1 MNIQEYELVK
11 GMSYEEYCNY
21 LDKKYSNSDKIGLF
35 KHHTFENLKPNLSNP
50 EFAKDA
56 TEEEKNTIT
65 YCSFDEHLFLHILIG
80 EQTDARK
87 ALGIGGAVNY
97 IIPQLNK
104 YFNSGV
110 MDYSEVYYNNLDKS
124 VFDILV
130 NRCNE
135 DLNKINIALDHNQ
148 TVYLQAENYLNT
160 KNKAL
165 VIIGTGLGKTTTAL
179 EYLWK
184 NKCRALVVGP
194 NNLIKNGWEEYSD
207 WCDTTTY
214 QAFANSY
221 YSIDY
226 SKYGVVILD
235 EAHHIGYDE
244 ETEKGAK
251 VWSEGIRYLFD
262 NNIKVLGLTATP
274 ERSDKIDISKTFFD
288 GCVCEGFAVED
299 GIENGIIHPFSYIT
313 AYYDTNG
320 ILDQYS
326 DCENKELVGQLDL
339 AINNTPTVK
348 EIFKKHMPNNK
359 RKGIVFIQEIDDEAE
374 VISIMKDVYP
384 NVEMRIIHSK
394 MNRDEIENNRN
405 WFENTDEGYLLAVN
419 MISEGAHYKG
429 VNTLIM
435 FRRTNSYL
443 VFTQQLGRIITLTKN
458 ENPNAIV
465 FDLVNNIEN
474 VEYNDR
480 KIDGNK
486 RYSVSRVLDA
496 IRGSAE
502 KSEQIIVAD
511 ETRDIVKC
519 IRKIKEYDDIH
530 WTEDEDSIIR
540 KYYPTEGYR
549 TYLRLNNRSA
559 SSTIGRASFLNILS
573 ECNNRYNQWTEE
585 EDQIIKNFYKTEKKN
600 IVNRLPNRSYDNIVQ
615 RACRLGIYSN
625 KLDWTEE
632 EINIIKNNY
641 AKYGPIYCANI
652 LKTKSVGQCQR
663 KGAKLGLKF
672 NGCSL
677 NNKWTEEE
685 NKILIENYSNNGP
698 DYCEKYINRNRG
710 SIIAQ
715 AKILGL
721 KFNRYRKDIICVENN
736 MVFHS
741 LKDAQQYAKTG
752 SVCSVL
758 DKNDK
763 TAGGYHW
770 CSLEKYDKESYI
782 IKEKDKPSNAIKL
795 HCIETDEIFYSINE
809 ASNKTGLSSYVIKQ
823 ILDGKTNRKYRFTF
837 EYVEEENEN
846 D

>member
-1 MNIQEYELVK
+1 MNIQEYENVK
-11 GMSYEEYCNY
+11 GMSYKEYCNY

-104 YFNSGV
+104 YFNSSV

-135 DLNKINIALDHNQ
+135 DLSKINIVLDHNQ
-148 TVYLQAENYLNT
+148 TVYLQAESYLNT

-184 NKCRALVVGP
+184 NKCRALVIGP
-194 NNLIKNGWEEYSD
+194 NNLIKNGWEEHSD

-221 YSIDY
+221 YNIDY

-274 ERSDKIDISKTFFD
+274 ERSDKIDISKTFFN

-320 ILDQYS
+320 ILDKYS

-348 EIFKKHMPNNK
+348 EIFKKHMPDNK

-374 VISIMKDVYP
+374 VINIMKDVYP
-384 NVEMRIIHSK
+384 NIEMRIIHSK
-394 MNRDEIENNRN
+394 MNQGEIEANRN

-474 VEYNDR
+474 VQYGNNNTELKNKHSIS
-480 KIDGNK
+480 KIIK
-486 RYSVSRVLDA
+486 VLK
-496 IRGSAE
+496 
-502 KSEQIIVAD
+502 KSEAFKSNQIIVAD

-519 IRKIKEYDDIH
+519 IRDIKLFENIY
-530 WTEDEDSIIR
+530 WTEEEIEILR
-540 KYYPTEGYR
+540 QYYPTEGRKCATRFYR
-549 TYLRLNNRSA
+549 NRDVQSKAQELGLR
-559 SSTIGRASFLNILS
+559 F
-573 ECNNRYNQWTEE
+573 
-585 EDQIIKNFYKTEKKN
+585 IKN
-600 IVNRLPNRSYDNIVQ
+600 L
-615 RACRLGIYSN
+615 
-625 KLDWTEE
+625 WTDE
-632 EINIIKNNY
+632 EINILKENY
-641 AKYGPIYCANI
+641 PQI
-652 LKTKSVGQCQR
+652 
-663 KGAKLGLKF
+663 GAKGCKELLPNRDVQSKAQELGLKMDGRKISTKAILF
-672 NGCSL
+672 SKEEDEIIIKYYENDRQFVYDKLSYRGIDSIQSRAARLSIKAKSRYWTKEEKEIIEMYYPIEGKKCA
-677 NNKWTEEE
+677 KRIKGRTEEE
-685 NKILIENYSNNGP
+685 VRRCAKRLKIKFANFNRRTMCKKPAAVKCIETNVVY
-698 DYCEKYINRNRG
+698 E
-710 SIIAQ
+710 SITIAQ
-715 AKILGL
+715 
-721 KFNRYRKDIICVENN
+721 D
-736 MVFHS
+736 
-741 LKDAQQYAKTG
+741 KTG
-752 SVCSVL
+752 CKHIAMVC
-758 DKNDK
+758 KGQRE

-770 CSLEKYDKESYI
+770 
-782 IKEKDKPSNAIKL
+782 
-795 HCIETDEIFYSINE
+795 
-809 ASNKTGLSSYVIKQ
+809 
-823 ILDGKTNRKYRFTF
+823 
-837 EYVEEENEN
+837 EYVKEENKN

>member
-1 MNIQEYELVK
+1 MNIQEYEFVK

-35 KHHTFENLKPNLSNP
+35 KHHTFENVKPNLSNP

-104 YFNSGV
+104 YFNSCV

-135 DLNKINIALDHNQ
+135 DLSKINIALDHNQ

-184 NKCRALVVGP
+184 NKCRALVIGP

-221 YSIDY
+221 YNIDY

-274 ERSDKIDISKTFFD
+274 ERSDKIDISKTFFE

-348 EIFKKHMPNNK
+348 EIFKKHMPDNK
-359 RKGIVFIQEIDDEAE
+359 RKGIVFIQEIDDESE
-374 VISIMKDVYP
+374 VINIMKDVYP

-394 MNRDEIENNRN
+394 MNQGEIEDNRN

-474 VEYNDR
+474 VQYGNNNTELKNKHSIS
-480 KIDGNK
+480 KIIK
-486 RYSVSRVLDA
+486 VL
-496 IRGSAE
+496 RQ
-502 KSEQIIVAD
+502 SESFRSNQIIVAD

-519 IRKIKEYDDIH
+519 IRDIKQFENDYWEDWEIDILKENYSSNCVKDCANLINSV
-530 WTEDEDSIIR
+530 W
-540 KYYPTEGYR
+540 GYNKR
-549 TYLRLNNRSA
+549 TYGSIKRQAHKLN
-559 SSTIGRASFLNILS
+559 LQLHH
-573 ECNNRYNQWTEE
+573 QH
-585 EDQIIKNFYKTEKKN
+585 
-600 IVNRLPNRSYDNIVQ
+600 L
-615 RACRLGIYSN
+615 L
-625 KLDWTEE
+625 TEE
-632 EINIIKNNY
+632 EIEVIKQSKSVQDAANKLNLSYGSVYNISKKLDIEFDNKVTLWSDEEIK
-641 AKYGPIYCANI
+641 I
-652 LKTKSVGQCQR
+652 LKTCK
-663 KGAKLGLKF
+663 
-672 NGCSL
+672 
-677 NNKWTEEE
+677 TIEEAMI
-685 NKILIENYSNNGP
+685 K
-698 DYCEKYINRNRG
+698 INRPKG
-710 SIIAQ
+710 SILTHASSLGISL
-715 AKILGL
+715 AKDGRFWTDEMIQLL
-721 KFNRYRKDIICVENN
+721 KSCNSLEDAKNRFFNRSINSIKSAAKRYNIKLSTYKNPIWSPEQEEILRNCHTLKEAVEKTGFGITNVLKKLKELDFNLEPVKQVHKDRKIILCVE
-736 MVFHS
+736 
-741 LKDAQQYAKTG
+741 TG
-752 SVCSVL
+752 EVGPATFFIEKGIISKGRLYCALRTNKPSC
-758 DKNDK
+758 
-763 TAGGYHW
+763 GYHW
-770 CSLEKYDKESYI
+770 K
-782 IKEKDKPSNAIKL
+782 
-795 HCIETDEIFYSINE
+795 
-809 ASNKTGLSSYVIKQ
+809 
-823 ILDGKTNRKYRFTF
+823 
-837 EYVEEENEN
+837 YVEEESGDEKEV
-846 D
+846 